1 MGDFFPTFFHF
12 AQPNVLVILQLLYPL
27 IYVLKQSW
35 KQNKWW
41 ILDTFDSKKNSG
53 KKEKSRCAIFLMTSS
68 NPPNKKNQ
76 CFFIQLLTHPQEKNR
91 KVACF
96 FSNSSCIFLCWYSMA
111 NELALEKN
119 KAAKFSGLEWVGLK
133 HHVFFC
139 STFKKKWTKNTKTP
153 RIPWYQPFPDLLA
166 THAAIE
172 IILYTLG
179 PNTLAVDHEGC
190 KKSHCFKIV
199 VIIFPLHHC
208 YRV

>member
-12 AQPNVLVILQLLYPL
+12 AQPNVLVILQFLYPL

-53 KKEKSRCAIFLMTSS
+53 KKEKSRCAIVLMTSS
-68 NPPNKKNQ
+68 NPHQQKKSM
-76 CFFIQLLTHPQEKNR
+76 FFIQLLTHPQEKNQ

-119 KAAKFSGLEWVGLK
+119 KAAKFRVWNGLASRTM
-133 HHVFFC
+133 FFFFR
-139 STFKKKWTKNTKTP
+139 STWKK
-153 RIPWYQPFPDLLA
+153 
-166 THAAIE
+166 
-172 IILYTLG
+172 
-179 PNTLAVDHEGC
+179 VD
-190 KKSHCFKIV
+190 K
-199 VIIFPLHHC
+199 
-208 YRV
+208 